1 MIGRAVLTA
10 MALSACTNDVP
21 TSCRAS
27 PHWSAFKSAAEA
39 RHRPVG
45 CIDNRAAFTSAFN
58 AIEPRSDVAVPEFIG
73 AEMDRARGAVVLV
86 FYYRGIVRYGVI
98 GVDDFQAIIAKE

>member
-1 MIGRAVLTA
+1 MVRWAAAIAVLVA
-10 MALSACTNDVP
+10 ACANDVQ

-27 PHWSAFKSAAEA
+27 PHWEAFKSAAEA
-39 RHRPVG
+39 RRRPVG
-45 CIDNRAAFTSAFN
+45 CIDNRAAFTAAFN

-73 AEMDRARGAVVLV
+73 AEMDRTRGAVVLV

-98 GVDDFQAIIAKE
+98 GVDDFRAIIAKE